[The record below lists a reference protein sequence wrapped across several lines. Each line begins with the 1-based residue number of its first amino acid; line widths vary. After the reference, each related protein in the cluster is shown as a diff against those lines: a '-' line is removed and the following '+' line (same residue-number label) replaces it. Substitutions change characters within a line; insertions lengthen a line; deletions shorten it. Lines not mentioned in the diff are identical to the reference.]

1 MKIDYNK
8 KNFTEEEKKILL
20 KESEILRSEYPDK
33 IPILVQISSNV
44 IEIEKNKFLVSGDIN
59 VDYFFETLKKKITGL
74 NGSENLV
81 ISVTRLTGEDGCKKL
96 TPVNKQSKLLKQFYE
111 EHCDPETNML
121 IFTIQRQTTYKF
133 IKGMVGYVY
142 KSIF

>member
-20 KESEILRSEYPDK
+20 KESGILCSEYPDK
-33 IPILVQISSNV
+33 IPILVQISSKV
-44 IEIEKNKFLVSGDIN
+44 IDIEKNKFLVSGDIN

-74 NGSENLV
+74 NPSDNLI
-81 ISVTRLTGEDGCKKL
+81 ISVTKLNDETGAKKL
-96 TPVNKQSKLLKQFYE
+96 TPVGKQSKLLKHFYQ

-121 IFTIQRQTTYKF
+121 IFTITRQTTYKF
-133 IKGMVGYVY
+133 IKGMAGYVY
-142 KSIF
+142 KNIF

>member
-20 KESEILRSEYPDK
+20 KEAGILCSEYPDK
-33 IPILVQISSNV
+33 IPILVQISSKV

-74 NGSENLV
+74 NPSDNLI
-81 ISVTRLTGEDGCKKL
+81 ISVTKLSDENGVKKL
-96 TPVNKQSKLLKQFYE
+96 TPVGKQTKLLKHFYQE
-111 EHCDPETNML
+111 QCDPETNML
-121 IFTIQRQTTYKF
+121 IFTITRQTTYKF
-133 IKGMVGYVY
+133 IKGMAGYVY
-142 KSIF
+142 KNIF

>member
-20 KESEILRSEYPDK
+20 KESEILKSEYPDK

-74 NGSENLV
+74 NPSDSLV
-81 ISVTRLTGEDGCKKL
+81 ISVTKLTDENGKKKL
-96 TPVNKQSKLLKQFYE
+96 TQVNKQSKLLKHFYE
-111 EHCDPETNML
+111 EHSDPETNML
-121 IFTIQRQTTYKF
+121 IFTIHRQTTYKF
-133 IKGMVGYVY
+133 IKGMAGFLY
-142 KSIF
+142 KSVF